1 GERAAYWP
9 DLIGSDNR
17 FRDIAIFLGGYHTAI
32 DAGPYGIRDCASEVF
47 HALHLVDSGNRRPP
61 LDKDKNVFVCH
72 SLGGIVARYV
82 LTEHHAAF
90 ASKRVGLF
98 LIASPSYGST
108 YASTLHRISELYS
121 HQQGRELAYRSWA
134 LDDLDARFR
143 ALLDER
149 RIPNLYGMELCEHH
163 FVVRRWWPWLRW
175 LPVRAS
181 PLVSRESAGRYFGPV
196 TTIPGSDH
204 SSICKPRDLEDD
216 VHTRLLR
223 FLTDRDLLPSGADTR
238 ELAPD
243 MLEDWETTR
252 SINTLIRLAEWLR
265 AGPQPAR
272 EATFD

>member
-1 GERAAYWP
+1 METMTAQGAVRNRGWFRANTTDAALVFVHGVLSDNQSAWRDGGDRAGERAAYWP

-47 HALHLVDSGNRRPP
+47 HALNLVDSGNRRPP
-61 LDKDKNVFVCH
+61 MDKDKIVFVCH

-149 RIPNLYGMELCEHH
+149 RIPNLY
-163 FVVRRWWPWLRW
+163 
-175 LPVRAS
+175 
-181 PLVSRESAGRYFGPV
+181 
-196 TTIPGSDH
+196 
-204 SSICKPRDLEDD
+204 
-216 VHTRLLR
+216 
-223 FLTDRDLLPSGADTR
+223 
-238 ELAPD
+238 
-243 MLEDWETTR
+243 
-252 SINTLIRLAEWLR
+252 
-265 AGPQPAR
+265 
-272 EATFD
+272 